1 MAPYPELF
9 VSLSARKKTMKTI
22 ARTFY
27 KMPVNVMFFT
37 AVPIFFFLFVLAYK
51 PFDIDT
57 FLAVGKGHYALNL
70 IVATL
75 IVLGVMVFSRM
86 LLFILKRII
95 DLNWSLYVLWCVGE
109 VILCGLFLSIPMGI
123 GWAGVRPYFGVMSLC
138 VLYMAGILVFPLS
151 IISMAVQLHVL
162 VKRLESAPV
171 VDEKTLIRFQDEQKR
186 LKLVV
191 SSEAVLYIE
200 AEENYVHIV
209 HLDNGKVK
217 DFELRSSMRALE
229 EILQR
234 HGLVRCHRSFFVNAA
249 HVDLLKKDANGY
261 ALAQLDQHGVKNIP
275 VSKKYYD
282 AIVSL
287 L

>member
-1 MAPYPELF
+1 
-9 VSLSARKKTMKTI
+9 MKTI
-22 ARTFY
+22 SKTFY
-27 KMPVNVMFFT
+27 SMPVNVVFFV
-37 AVPIFFFLFVLAYK
+37 AVPLFYFLFVLAYD
-51 PFDIDT
+51 PFDISE
-57 FLAVGKGHYALNL
+57 FLDLGKGRFTLNL
-70 IVATL
+70 IITSLTL
-75 IVLGVMVFSRM
+75 LGVLALSRM
-86 LLFILKRII
+86 LLFILRRVI
-95 DLNWSLYVLWCVGE
+95 DLNWTLYIIWCVGE
-109 VILCGLFLSIPMGI
+109 TVVCGLLFSIPMGI
-123 GWAGVRPYFGVMSLC
+123 GWAGQYTYFGIMSTC
-138 VLYMAGILVFPLS
+138 VLYLAGIVVFPYAICTLGVQAYVLS
-151 IISMAVQLHVL
+151 RRAAG
-162 VKRLESAPV
+162 APA

-217 DFELRSSMRALE
+217 DYELRSSMRALE

>member
-1 MAPYPELF
+1 
-9 VSLSARKKTMKTI
+9 MKTI

-27 KMPVNVMFFT
+27 KMPVTVMFFVT
-37 AVPIFFFLFVLAYK
+37 VPLFYFLFVLAYK
-51 PFDIDT
+51 PFDMEV
-57 FLAVGKGHYALNL
+57 FLAAGQGHYSLNL
-70 IVATL
+70 IVSTL

-86 LLFILKRII
+86 LLFLLRSVL
-95 DLNWSLYVLWCVGE
+95 DLNWSLYVLWCFGE
-109 VILCGLFLSIPMGI
+109 AIVAGLFLSIPMGI
-123 GWAGVRPYFGVMSLC
+123 GWADRPYFTVMSLC
-138 VLYMAGILVFPLS
+138 ILYMAGIMVFPLS
-151 IISMAVQLHVL
+151 LLSMAVQLHVL
-162 VKRLESAPV
+162 NKRADLAPA
-171 VDEKTLIRFQDEQKR
+171 VDEKTLIRFYDEQKR

-191 SSEAVLYIE
+191 ASDAVLYIE

-229 EILQR
+229 EVLQR

-261 ALAQLDQHGVKNIP
+261 ALAQLDQEKVKNIP

-282 AIVSL
+282 SIVSL

>member
-1 MAPYPELF
+1 
-9 VSLSARKKTMKTI
+9 MKTI

-27 KMPVNVMFFT
+27 KMPVTVMFFVT
-37 AVPIFFFLFVLAYK
+37 VPLFYFLFVLAYK
-51 PFDIDT
+51 PFDMEV
-57 FLAVGKGHYALNL
+57 FLATGQGHYSLNL
-70 IVATL
+70 IVSTL

-86 LLFILKRII
+86 LLFLLRSVL
-95 DLNWSLYVLWCVGE
+95 DLNWSLYVLWCFGE
-109 VILCGLFLSIPMGI
+109 AILAGLFLSIPMGI
-123 GWAGVRPYFGVMSLC
+123 GWADRPYFTVMSLC
-138 VLYMAGILVFPLS
+138 ILYMAGILVFPLS
-151 IISMAVQLHVL
+151 LISMAVQLHVL
-162 VKRLESAPV
+162 NKRADLAPA
-171 VDEKTLIRFQDEQKR
+171 VDEKTLIRFYDEQKR

-191 SSEAVLYIE
+191 ASDAVLYIE

-229 EILQR
+229 EVLQR

-249 HVDLLKKDANGY
+249 HVDLLKKDVNGY
-261 ALAQLDQHGVKNIP
+261 ALAQLDQEKIKNIP

-282 AIVSL
+282 SIVSL

>member
-1 MAPYPELF
+1 
-9 VSLSARKKTMKTI
+9 MKTI

-27 KMPVNVMFFT
+27 KMPVNVMFFVT
-37 AVPIFFFLFVLAYK
+37 VPLFYFLFVLAYK
-51 PFDIDT
+51 PFDMDV
-57 FLAVGKGHYALNL
+57 FLGAGQGRYTLHL
-70 IVATL
+70 IVSTL

-86 LLFILKRII
+86 LLFLLRRAI
-95 DLNWSLYVLWCVGE
+95 DLNWSLYVLWCFGE
-109 VILCGLFLSIPMGI
+109 AILCGLFLSIPMGI
-123 GWAGVRPYFGVMSLC
+123 GWADRPYFTIMSLC
-138 VLYMAGILVFPLS
+138 ILYMCAILVFPLS
-151 IISMAVQLHVL
+151 LISMAVQLHVL
-162 VKRLESAPV
+162 NKRADLAPT
-171 VDEKTLIRFQDEQKR
+171 VDEKTLIRFYDEQKR

-249 HVDLLKKDANGY
+249 HVELLKKDANGY
-261 ALAQLDQHGVKNIP
+261 ALAQLDQEGLKNIP

-282 AIVSL
+282 SIVAL

>member
-1 MAPYPELF
+1 
-9 VSLSARKKTMKTI
+9 
-22 ARTFY
+22 
-27 KMPVNVMFFT
+27 
-37 AVPIFFFLFVLAYK
+37 
-51 PFDIDT
+51 
-57 FLAVGKGHYALNL
+57 
-70 IVATL
+70 
-75 IVLGVMVFSRM
+75 
-86 LLFILKRII
+86 
-95 DLNWSLYVLWCVGE
+95 
-109 VILCGLFLSIPMGI
+109 MGI

-138 VLYMAGILVFPLS
+138 VLYMAAILVFPLS

-162 VKRLESAPV
+162 GKRLESAPV

>member
-1 MAPYPELF
+1 
-9 VSLSARKKTMKTI
+9 MKTI

-27 KMPVNVMFFT
+27 KMPVTVMFFIT
-37 AVPIFFFLFVLAYK
+37 VPLFYFLFVLAYK
-51 PFDIDT
+51 PFDMEV
-57 FLAVGKGHYALNL
+57 FLATGQGHYSLNL
-70 IVATL
+70 IVSTL

-86 LLFILKRII
+86 LLFLLRSVL
-95 DLNWSLYVLWCVGE
+95 DLNWSLYVLWCFGE
-109 VILCGLFLSIPMGI
+109 AILAGLFLSIPMGI
-123 GWAGVRPYFGVMSLC
+123 GWADRPYFTVMSLC
-138 VLYMAGILVFPLS
+138 ILYMAGILVFPLS
-151 IISMAVQLHVL
+151 LISMAVQLHVL
-162 VKRLESAPV
+162 NKRADLAPA
-171 VDEKTLIRFQDEQKR
+171 VDEKTLIRFYDEQKR

-191 SSEAVLYIE
+191 ASDAVLYIE

-229 EILQR
+229 EVLQR

-249 HVDLLKKDANGY
+249 HVDLLKKDVNGY
-261 ALAQLDQHGVKNIP
+261 ALAQLDQEKIKNIP

-282 AIVSL
+282 SIVSL

>member
-1 MAPYPELF
+1 
-9 VSLSARKKTMKTI
+9 MKTI

-27 KMPVNVMFFT
+27 KMPVTVMFFIT
-37 AVPIFFFLFVLAYK
+37 VPLFYFLFVLAYK
-51 PFDIDT
+51 PFDMEV
-57 FLAVGKGHYALNL
+57 FLATGQGHYSLNL
-70 IVATL
+70 IVSTL

-86 LLFILKRII
+86 LLFLLRSVL
-95 DLNWSLYVLWCVGE
+95 DLNWALYVLWCFGE
-109 VILCGLFLSIPMGI
+109 AIVAGLFLSIPMGI
-123 GWAGVRPYFGVMSLC
+123 GWADRPYFTVMSLC
-138 VLYMAGILVFPLS
+138 IVYLAGIMVFPLS
-151 IISMAVQLHVL
+151 LLSMAVQLHVL
-162 VKRLESAPV
+162 NKRADLAPA
-171 VDEKTLIRFQDEQKR
+171 VDEKTLIRFYDEQKR

-191 SSEAVLYIE
+191 ASDAVLYIE

-229 EILQR
+229 EVLQR
-234 HGLVRCHRSFFVNAA
+234 HGLIRCHRSFFVNAA

-261 ALAQLDQHGVKNIP
+261 ALAQLDQEKVKNIP

-282 AIVSL
+282 SIVSL